1 MKKNFV
7 VTVERIIPGGKG
19 LGFFDRKA
27 VFIPLAVPGE
37 KVQVKRVV
45 DRGSYMEAIQSDL
58 LETSP
63 QRNNPLCSYFGRCGG
78 CDFQQ
83 IKYDKQLFSKRDI
96 LWDAMIHVS
105 KIDFPREQ
113 IELIP
118 SPPLF
123 YRNRLKLKV
132 LWDRKKISWGF
143 YFPSSHRLCSINH
156 CWIAK
161 NSLWSIL
168 PLLKNFLEDMPFKFR
183 NLIEVEIFQG
193 DKRDILVDLKVKPKT
208 RNLDSLRRNLLN
220 RSFGWNNQ
228 KISINL
234 SRSQK
239 QRLAVLGP
247 GFVTKVVR
255 GWKFKVS
262 SGSFFQ
268 VNDYMLNT
276 LSENVVNGTKG
287 KQALDLFCGVGF
299 FSIPLT
305 EMFSEVLA
313 VDNNPS
319 AIEDFKSNIKQNNIN
334 NCHLFKMEVD
344 TFLSLN
350 RLRLKQIDLVLLD
363 PPRSGLEKSTV
374 KKICELKVPRIIY
387 VSCDPSTLARD
398 LAGLIQDGYFISEL
412 KILDLFPQSH
422 HLETVV
428 KLNRI

>member
-113 IELIP
+113 IKLIP

-132 LWDRKKISWGF
+132 LWERKKISWGF

-268 VNDYMLNT
+268 VNDYMLKT
-276 LSENVVNGTKG
+276 L
-287 KQALDLFCGVGF
+287 
-299 FSIPLT
+299 
-305 EMFSEVLA
+305 
-313 VDNNPS
+313 
-319 AIEDFKSNIKQNNIN
+319 
-334 NCHLFKMEVD
+334 
-344 TFLSLN
+344 
-350 RLRLKQIDLVLLD
+350 
-363 PPRSGLEKSTV
+363 
-374 KKICELKVPRIIY
+374 
-387 VSCDPSTLARD
+387 
-398 LAGLIQDGYFISEL
+398 
-412 KILDLFPQSH
+412 
-422 HLETVV
+422 
-428 KLNRI
+428 